1 MNCDIIISDCSVL
14 SKDFKILEHRSVAIG
29 DTRILAVR
37 PAGEVEQLYEAD
49 EVEDLYSNMV
59 QNNKILL
66 KNISGRA
73 NCYIVNLYDSSKRQM
88 NMIRNFCKKNIEIGR
103 IYMTTPGENSDTYYK
118 LIQDIRNKN
127 MDILIM
133 NVFTILGMSERELNM
148 VIHLCRENNII
159 FLEI

>member
-1 MNCDIIISDCSVL
+1 MITKKQGKAYAAITLDLLYKMKIKTNPEVL
-14 SKDFKILEHRSVAIG
+14 A
-29 DTRILAVR
+29 
-37 PAGEVEQLYEAD
+37 EQMELIYDLYEAD

-88 NMIRNFCKKNIEIGR
+88 NMIRNFCKKNVEIGR
-103 IYMTTPGENSDTYYK
+103 IYMTPPGENSDTYYK